1 MNLSRALKYRKDWI
15 IRGWSSGIGGGL
27 IEALYSLGMPET
39 SLSGRNTRIARNVR
53 RSISTFMPCGNAVMN
68 LPQTYTHPRPHF
80 TTYYSITLIHYL
92 STTDK
97 LATSLY
103 LSLLFIA
110 KTNFIVSNE
119 KRHCGA
125 WRFSFYDAV
134 KQRANRGTL
143 RSKVS

>member
-1 MNLSRALKYRKDWI
+1 
-15 IRGWSSGIGGGL
+15 
-27 IEALYSLGMPET
+27 MPET

-53 RSISTFMPCGNAVMN
+53 RSISRFMPCGNAVMN

-103 LSLLFIA
+103 LSLIFIA
-110 KTNFIVSNE
+110 KTNFILSNE
-119 KRHCGA
+119 IRHCGA
-125 WRFSFYDAV
+125 MGFLVLRRGETMRRSQIPPGVKSFYRRMDGYSVGKIPV
-134 KQRANRGTL
+134 K
-143 RSKVS
+143 